1 MKHRKKVYKEFA
13 ELAKAEG
20 LPILFSYVELKKD
33 PLLLAK
39 AKNKLGLLHIEY
51 VENSNRPYGAFQSVS
66 LSKGYESPDVEVE
79 ETRLIYISYG
89 FHATALDLIATFLE
103 DFSELSKLFSLR

>member
-1 MKHRKKVYKEFA
+1 MKHRKKVYKEFV

-39 AKNKLGLLHIEY
+39 AKNKMGALHIEY
-51 VENSNRPYGAFQSVS
+51 VENSIRPYGAFQSVS
-66 LSKGYESPDVEVE
+66 LSKGYESPDVDVE

-103 DFSELSKLFSLR
+103 DCSDLSKLFSLG